1 MDELMVRNPYE
12 EIEGSIDEEEI
23 LEIPRP
29 SCLDMMG
36 VEMVTEHIEEEKLE
50 EEKPINFIPSLSD
63 LCLQQVS
70 V

>member
-12 EIEGSIDEEEI
+12 EIETTIEEEEM

-36 VEMVTEHIEEEKLE
+36 VEMETANFEE
-50 EEKPINFIPSLSD
+50 
-63 LCLQQVS
+63 
-70 V
+70 

>member
-12 EIEGSIDEEEI
+12 ETEASIDEEEM

-36 VEMVTEHIEEEKLE
+36 VEIETGNNEEVKEE
-50 EEKPINFIPSLSD
+50 EEKPLNFIPSLSD
-63 LCLQQVS
+63 LCLQ
-70 V
+70 